1 MSLFKKGNSMKNFYV
16 SGRIA
21 QLDLG
26 ANVDADNKHMA
37 PIVFKE
43 TYDRLLS
50 FGSNELLIL
59 GVEEITEK

>member
-1 MSLFKKGNSMKNFYV
+1 MNLFKKGNSMKKFYV

-26 ANVDADNKHMA
+26 ANVDADNKYMA

-59 GVEEITEK
+59 GVEEVN

>member
-1 MSLFKKGNSMKNFYV
+1 MSLFKKGNSMKKFYV

-26 ANVDADNKHMA
+26 ANVDADADNKHMA

-59 GVEEITEK
+59 GVEEVN